1 MMGFIDVTPE
11 YGLVIRKDAL
21 RERNVSLEA
30 VLAALK
36 ADAPLDSDDRLIS
49 FGPSFGQEAL
59 DGLIKELA
67 GLGLQYFDDF
77 VEVVGTYPEWCR
89 FRVGYAKNRN
99 GKRGLQDK
107 RPLATRS
114 RPPIM
119 MTPVSTTAPASHSYK
134 TR

>member
-30 VLAALK
+30 LLAAMK
-36 ADAPLDSDDRLIS
+36 TDAPLDSDDRLIS

-59 DGLIKELA
+59 DGLIKELS

-77 VEVVGTYPEWCR
+77 VEVVGSYPEWCR
-89 FRVGYAKNRN
+89 FRVGYASK
-99 GKRGLQDK
+99 
-107 RPLATRS
+107 
-114 RPPIM
+114 
-119 MTPVSTTAPASHSYK
+119 
-134 TR
+134 